1 MTRVVDWP
9 ERLLETVAVWE
20 AVPFA
25 WGSTDCLGFALAC
38 VKAVRGSLP
47 IEDLPAYSDA
57 KVARRVL
64 RDMGARELE
73 NVLMMHFEPVSVSM
87 AQRGDLGVLVAPG
100 GIQSAMVCLGSSW
113 AGKTEEGLLQ
123 APRAVITRA
132 FRV

>member
-1 MTRVVDWP
+1 MSRVVDWP
-9 ERLLETVAVWE
+9 ERLFDTVGQWE

-38 VKAVRGSLP
+38 IKAVRGSLP

-57 KVARRVL
+57 KEARRVL

-73 NVLMMHFEPVSVSM
+73 NALMMHFEPVPVSM
-87 AQRGDLGVLVAPG
+87 AQRGDI
-100 GIQSAMVCLGSSW
+100 GISRSPEGEQAVVVCLGSLW
-113 AGKTEEGLLQ
+113 RGKTQVGSIQLPRQ
-123 APRAVITRA
+123 AVERA